1 MLQNGLYWSFYC
13 SSVRNFVQVVIYD
26 VIINLHIFYKC
37 QGETSR
43 TSLKWTNHQQPVSTT
58 ITPERPQLLVPLRK
72 KKKKIQTTK
81 KKKSSRQ
88 FFFFSSIVN
97 HSASGSK
104 TKSQIRICVGG
115 KQTKDFGSETM
126 FRCLYM
132 SKVRFHHHVNRYSSV
147 HFPALPFF
155 SSIFT
160 TKEAF

>member
-72 KKKKIQTTK
+72 KKKKKIQTTK
-81 KKKSSRQ
+81 KKKKVAGS
-88 FFFFSSIVN
+88 FFFSLQSSTIQLQEAKQS
-97 HSASGSK
+97 HKSGSVWEGSK
-104 TKSQIRICVGG
+104 PRTLVVKLCSGVFIC
-115 KQTKDFGSETM
+115 Q
-126 FRCLYM
+126 
-132 SKVRFHHHVNRYSSV
+132 RYV
-147 HFPALPFF
+147 F
-155 SSIFT
+155 IIM
-160 TKEAF
+160 